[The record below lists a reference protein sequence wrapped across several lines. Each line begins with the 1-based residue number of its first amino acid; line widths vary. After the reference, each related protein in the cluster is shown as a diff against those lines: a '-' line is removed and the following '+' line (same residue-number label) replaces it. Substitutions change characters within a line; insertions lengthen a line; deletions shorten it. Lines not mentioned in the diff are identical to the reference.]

1 MRVPSSLLHRR
12 KKPPKEKGKKK
23 KKKGKGKFDKEKKE
37 EQVGVEDSDEEERS
51 LIELTKPEP
60 KNVKVEGVL
69 PNLPDKPQVLNE
81 FVSQQTE
88 ENIAIMRK
96 QAKMKRKRRKK
107 RRRKTQAAFEEL
119 NEEERAR
126 ENQIREQLLKLDPTK
141 AATKQDSSFYPAP
154 KNLEKRR
161 CYIHKN
167 ARALKCT
174 VCDGGEYLY
183 LYLGTTV
190 KIPVC
195 ELVSLSR
202 RL

>member
-37 EQVGVEDSDEEERS
+37 AQVGVEDSDEEERS
-51 LIELTKPEP
+51 LIELAKLEP
-60 KNVKVEGVL
+60 KKVKVEGVL
-69 PNLPDKPQVLNE
+69 PNPPDKPQVLNE

-107 RRRKTQAAFEEL
+107 RRRKTQEVFEEL

-174 VCDGGEYLY
+174 VCDGGEYLPFNQK
-183 LYLGTTV
+183 LTP
-190 KIPVC
+190 K
-195 ELVSLSR
+195 
-202 RL
+202 

>member
-37 EQVGVEDSDEEERS
+37 AQVGVEDSDDEERS
-51 LIELTKPEP
+51 IIELTKPEP

-88 ENIAIMRK
+88 ENIAIMRNK
-96 QAKMKRKRRKK
+96 AKLKRKRRKK
-107 RRRKTQAAFEEL
+107 RRRKTQEPFEEL

-126 ENQIREQLLKLDPTK
+126 ENQIRE
-141 AATKQDSSFYPAP
+141 
-154 KNLEKRR
+154 
-161 CYIHKN
+161 
-167 ARALKCT
+167 
-174 VCDGGEYLY
+174 
-183 LYLGTTV
+183 
-190 KIPVC
+190 
-195 ELVSLSR
+195 
-202 RL
+202 